1 MWDTG
6 SNGTSLEVAIGGIK
20 IRQLQQALA
29 PRYDEITKTTLAL
42 WTPQKCN
49 VLWYLLAVDSS
60 SYYRCTVFRKSGNR
74 STGYQPQWGNNWTPI
89 WRRFPKYKRIMP
101 RFVWLEWKLL
111 EPMSRLPRLPLFPR
125 LPNLSD
131 WNKSSRNDASYQMQ
145 RQTYLDIGVN
155 SYFKRYPTA
164 AGYQCHCHAE

>member
-1 MWDTG
+1 MNVGYRQQWNESG
-6 SNGTSLEVAIGGIK
+6 SSNRRDKNPATAAGIVPPLWRDNEDNFSSLNAPKMQCFMISSRGWLIK
-20 IRQLQQALA
+20 
-29 PRYDEITKTTLAL
+29 
-42 WTPQKCN
+42 
-49 VLWYLLAVDSS
+49 
-60 SYYRCTVFRKSGNR
+60 
-74 STGYQPQWGNNWTPI
+74 GYQPQWGNNWTPI